1 VTAKRFGGTFSPG
14 GQGRPAVVKPPPRTK
29 WSRMQIRPRSLRAT
43 GLFLFPTPLLF
54 GALGAIWRGDAPG
67 FVWMAATYAA
77 LILGAGLTRVGIAA
91 QAEYEAR
98 AVAKPPAFPRKLFGA
113 ALTGLGV
120 GVASFFAAFDPVR
133 ALIFGA
139 AAAVLHVV
147 AFGPDPMRAKGLNG
161 LDQDAIDEAI
171 TRVETA
177 RAVVADMT
185 RAAAAF
191 GDRTLEERVAAL
203 AASAEQ
209 TLAMIERDPRDLR
222 RARRFRAV
230 YLVGARDATVRFA
243 QAWTHA
249 RDPDARAEYEAL
261 LTDLETHFAA
271 HRDTLALDD
280 RTALDVEIEVLR
292 DRLRLEGV

>member
-1 VTAKRFGGTFSPG
+1 
-14 GQGRPAVVKPPPRTK
+14 
-29 WSRMQIRPRSLRAT
+29 
-43 GLFLFPTPLLF
+43 
-54 GALGAIWRGDAPG
+54 
-67 FVWMAATYAA
+67 MAAAYAA
-77 LILGAGLTRVGIAA
+77 LILGAGLTRTGMEA

-98 AVAKPPAFPRKLFGA
+98 AIAKPPAFPRKLFGA

-120 GVASFFAAFDPVR
+120 GAASFFAAFDPVR
-133 ALIFGA
+133 ALIFGG

-147 AFGPDPMRAKGLNG
+147 AFGPDPLRAKGLNG
-161 LDQDAIDEAI
+161 LEQDAIDEAI
-171 TRVETA
+171 TKVETA

-191 GDRTLEERVAAL
+191 GDRALEDRVAGL

-222 RARRFRAV
+222 RARRFLAV

-243 QAWTHA
+243 QAWTQT
-249 RDPDARAEYEAL
+249 RDPDARTAYEAL

-271 HRDTLALDD
+271 HRETLTLDD

>member
-1 VTAKRFGGTFSPG
+1 MTAKRFGGRFSPG
-14 GQGRPAVVKPPPRTK
+14 GEGRPPVPRPTPQTK
-29 WSRMQIRPRSLRAT
+29 WSRMRLRPRSLRASA
-43 GLFLFPTPLLF
+43 LFLYPTPLLL
-54 GALGAIWRGDAPG
+54 GALGAIWRADAPG
-67 FVWMAATYAA
+67 FVWMALTYAA
-77 LILGAGLTRVGIAA
+77 LIVGAGLTRTGIEA
-91 QAEYEAR
+91 QAAYEAR

-120 GVASFFAAFDPVR
+120 GAASWFASGDLTRTA
-133 ALIFGA
+133 IFGV

-147 AFGPDPMRAKGLNG
+147 AFGHDPMRSKGLNG

-171 TRVETA
+171 TRIETA

-191 GDRTLEERVAAL
+191 GDRALEGRVAAL

-222 RARRFRAV
+222 RARRFLAV

-243 QAWTHA
+243 QAWTQT
-249 RDPDARAEYEAL
+249 RDPGARAEYEAL

-271 HRDTLALDD
+271 HRDTLMLED